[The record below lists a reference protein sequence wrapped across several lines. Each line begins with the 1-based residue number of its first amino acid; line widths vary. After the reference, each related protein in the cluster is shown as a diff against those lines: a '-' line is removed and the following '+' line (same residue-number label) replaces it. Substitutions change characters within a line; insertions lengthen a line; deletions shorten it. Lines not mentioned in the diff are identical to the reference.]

1 MNRSK
6 TAILVLLASP
16 LGIYGATATLTNTL
30 NANVGALGALAAPST
45 AALTNTGTIFNA
57 YTGMV
62 ALQYRAR
69 TSAAGGGALTMKV
82 TQDFQTGGPSV
93 AAGDLTYQCGSA
105 SLGTACAATTAS
117 TSTATQVVTL
127 PLRRFTRSSALA
139 AVALIAGQAYA
150 FGQFAGNGTTTLSVA
165 VAAESAISITSA
177 TTNLTEATGSGIFG
191 ARFTGTT
198 NFSYKVRTT
207 TTGGSGSITVK
218 ITADFAAGGPSV
230 ATPPTGDAMTYSCT
244 AAASATACTGPI
256 TASTTTATTV
266 ATFATNA
273 HSTAGTGSSDAGTL
287 IWTLPND
294 PVYKTGT
301 YTATATLTISAT

>member
-127 PLRRFTRSSALA
+127 PPSAFY
-139 AVALIAGQAYA
+139 QK
-150 FGQFAGNGTTTLSVA
+150 LS
-165 VAAESAISITSA
+165 IS
-177 TTNLTEATGSGIFG
+177 GSGTD
-191 ARFTGTT
+191 R
-198 NFSYKVRTT
+198 
-207 TTGGSGSITVK
+207 GSGLCVRAICGK
-218 ITADFAAGGPSV
+218 R
-230 ATPPTGDAMTYSCT
+230 
-244 AAASATACTGPI
+244 
-256 TASTTTATTV
+256 
-266 ATFATNA
+266 NH
-273 HSTAGTGSSDAGTL
+273 HSLGSSGGGIGHQHYFGHHQPDRSHGLGNLRCA
-287 IWTLPND
+287 
-294 PVYKTGT
+294 VYG
-301 YTATATLTISAT
+301 YHELLV